1 MATLGSSVLT
11 LSDWAKR
18 LDPKGKVDK
27 TVEILSETNEILTDM
42 LFMEG
47 NLPTGHR
54 TSIRTGLPSVY
65 WRLMNQGVS
74 PSKSTTAQVD
84 EQCGMLEAWSEV
96 DKDLAELNGNVGAF
110 RLSEA
115 RAFLEAMNQEMASTL
130 FYGSAVNPEEFVG
143 FANRY
148 TSLSSDVNSENVL
161 GAGGTG
167 GGSVYSSVWLV
178 GWGQESCHGIFP
190 KGSKAGISHEDL
202 GLVTVETTAG
212 IAGNRMRAYQ
222 DHWQWKNGLVVK
234 DWRYAVRIPNVDTT
248 ALAALTGTQA
258 VTAATYLPKLMS
270 RAVDRMPK
278 LTGIKPCFYA
288 NRSVL
293 SLLRVA
299 AMEKSSSAIAIEPG
313 LNQFGQTIYN
323 TTFLGIPVRLCDALT
338 NTEAEVS

>member
-11 LSDWAKR
+11 LGDWAKR

-54 TSIRTGLPSVY
+54 TTIRTGLPTVY
-65 WRLMNQGVS
+65 WRLMNQGTA

-96 DKDLAELNGNVGAF
+96 DKDLAELNGNVGDF
-110 RLSEA
+110 RISEA
-115 RAFLEAMNQEMASTL
+115 KAFLEAMNQEMASTL
-130 FYGSAVNPEEFVG
+130 FYGAASAPEEFVG

-148 TSLSSDVNSENVL
+148 TSLTGSANSENIL
-161 GAGGTG
+161 NAGGTG
-167 GGSVYSSVWLV
+167 GGSVYSSVYLV
-178 GWGQESCHGIFP
+178 GWGSESCHGIFP
-190 KGSKAGISHEDL
+190 KGSKAGIMHEDL

-234 DWRYAVRIPNVDTT
+234 DWRYAVRIPNINT
-248 ALAALTGTQA
+248 AHLAALSDQQE
-258 VTAATYLPKLMS
+258 VTDATFLPKLMS
-270 RAVDRMPK
+270 RAIDRLPK

-288 NRSVL
+288 NRSVV

-299 AMEKSSSAIAIEPG
+299 AMEKGSSVLSIEPG
-313 LNQFGQTIYN
+313 LNQFGQNIYEMK
-323 TTFLGIPVRLCDALT
+323 FLGIPVRICDALT